1 MASLFFFHFS
11 KREKKAS
18 SLFIARLR
26 FTAHASASMHTRVS
40 LRWLSRA
47 RSFVRS
53 IARAFAS
60 RSILARVFV
69 RGLTRSLA
77 RSFVHSLARSRPAR
91 ISHAFF
97 VRGLARSF
105 ARSLTRFPKSKSP
118 RDGTL
123 SSPCARNP
131 LRTDASAGS
140 LVGPTCL
147 HSHPI
152 MDAHVKLRT
161 HTRAARTHPTSPLLT
176 IARRG

>member
-1 MASLFFFHFS
+1 MYWTVTNGFIILFPFQQ
-11 KREKKAS
+11 KRKKKAS

-26 FTAHASASMHTRVS
+26 FTAHASASKHTRVS

-53 IARAFAS
+53 IARAFDP
-60 RSILARVFV
+60 RSMLAR
-69 RGLTRSLA
+69 G
-77 RSFVHSLARSRPAR
+77 FVHSLARSRPAR

-147 HSHPI
+147 HSYPI
-152 MDAHVKLRT
+152 MDAHV
-161 HTRAARTHPTSPLLT
+161 
-176 IARRG
+176 

>member
-11 KREKKAS
+11 KREKK
-18 SLFIARLR
+18 SLVAFHRPSPFYGARQ
-26 FTAHASASMHTRVS
+26 RVS

-91 ISHAFF
+91 ISHAF
-97 VRGLARSF
+97 SF
-105 ARSLTRFPKSKSP
+105 AVSLARSLTRFPKSKSP

>member
-26 FTAHASASMHTRVS
+26 FTAHASACRSAGCRV
-40 LRWLSRA
+40 LAVL
-47 RSFVRS
+47 
-53 IARAFAS
+53 FA
-60 RSILARVFV
+60 
-69 RGLTRSLA
+69 RSLA
-77 RSFVHSLARSRPAR
+77 RSPPARFSLAFSFAVSLARSLAVLFTRSR
-91 ISHAFF
+91 
-97 VRGLARSF
+97 VRVPLESRTRFRSRSRSL